1 MTGGSEIKKFP
12 DRLLSFGG
20 GIMIARCA
28 IQADCPACRPQK
40 VADYTG
46 DPLLGKEMYER
57 KFPTAF
63 YKKNLRITSSFF

>member
-1 MTGGSEIKKFP
+1 LPGLP
-12 DRLLSFGG
+12 
-20 GIMIARCA
+20 
-28 IQADCPACRPQK
+28 PQK

>member
-1 MTGGSEIKKFP
+1 MCKDDRRFGNKEISGSPVIVC
-12 DRLLSFGG
+12 

-28 IQADCPACRPQK
+28 IQADCPPQK

-46 DPLLGKEMYER
+46 DPLLGKEMNER

>member
-1 MTGGSEIKKFP
+1 MCKDDRRFGNKEISGSPVIVC
-12 DRLLSFGG
+12 

-28 IQADCPACRPQK
+28 IQADC
-40 VADYTG
+40 ADYTG

>member
-1 MTGGSEIKKFP
+1 L
-12 DRLLSFGG
+12 RNQ
-20 GIMIARCA
+20 ARCPV
-28 IQADCPACRPQK
+28 CPPQK

>member
-1 MTGGSEIKKFP
+1 VGYSVRGAPTQ
-12 DRLLSFGG
+12 
-20 GIMIARCA
+20 AR
-28 IQADCPACRPQK
+28 PPGLPPQK

>member
-1 MTGGSEIKKFP
+1 VAVATPQTRSPGLP
-12 DRLLSFGG
+12 
-20 GIMIARCA
+20 
-28 IQADCPACRPQK
+28 PQK

>member
-12 DRLLSFGG
+12 DRLLSFVYN
-20 GIMIARCA
+20 
-28 IQADCPACRPQK
+28 DCTLCNPSRLPGLPPQK

>member
-12 DRLLSFGG
+12 DRLLSF
-20 GIMIARCA
+20 
-28 IQADCPACRPQK
+28 

>member
-1 MTGGSEIKKFP
+1 MCKDDRRFGNKEISGSPVIVC
-12 DRLLSFGG
+12 

-28 IQADCPACRPQK
+28 IQADCPA
-40 VADYTG
+40 
-46 DPLLGKEMYER
+46 LLGKEMYER